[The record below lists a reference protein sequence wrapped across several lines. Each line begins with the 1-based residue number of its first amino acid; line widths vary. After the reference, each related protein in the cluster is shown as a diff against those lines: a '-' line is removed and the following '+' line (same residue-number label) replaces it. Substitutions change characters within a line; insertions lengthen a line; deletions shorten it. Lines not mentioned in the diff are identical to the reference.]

1 MILDIDPVVSTADR
15 EQADALIARELRKIN
30 QEPLHPSVQ
39 PLPGTKA
46 SELISKEIDRA
57 SAGQPREGGIELSRY
72 EAPDEPGLDDDT
84 QTWHKALRTASI
96 SSAYLAGRSINMS
109 LLEELGKN
117 TWLISNSQLDEIL
130 KSLNKESE
138 LLKQE
143 TEMINRER
151 QAMQDG
157 AKAEISALEDT
168 WKRAVGQLIE
178 PFDNGFMILQ
188 TMVVYRMP
196 NIDAGANGPQTVVQ
210 LRWIREWIVP
220 NQAVSY
226 ARRGANVIWNLYRKD
241 APRWLMGQ
249 KSLNNRD
256 TLWLWKPLEH
266 CIAEEQIN
274 WGFIY
279 FISHPSFYPLF
290 RARLLPIL
298 LISIFVYTLLFTF
311 AFLPQVAFLAIFH
324 NGGAWINATILVLGE
339 GAAIVAILFEGF
351 FVDETLVDVFD
362 AVLINEGLGDLVS
375 RGRQLDP
382 TAEDAVKSLGKP
394 TISSVYAPFSLRQIV
409 EFVILLPLNLVP
421 FVGVPLFL
429 FLTGYRAGPFHHWR
443 YFKLHGFSKKERS
456 EYIRQRQLKYTWFG
470 TVAMVLQL
478 VPGLSMFFLLTTA
491 AGSAL
496 WATRMERAKR
506 IRDAVMER
514 SDLESYQDHT
524 AA

>member
-1 MILDIDPVVSTADR
+1 MPLVFESLDSLPYIDADVSVADR
-15 EQADALIARELRKIN
+15 AQADALISRELRKIN

-39 PLPGTKA
+39 PLPGSRD
-46 SELISKEIDRA
+46 SEFIRKEIDRV
-57 SAGQPREGGIELSRY
+57 SAGQPWEGGIELARY
-72 EAPDEPGLDDDT
+72 EAPDEPGLDDNT
-84 QTWHKALRTASI
+84 QIWHKALRTASI
-96 SSAYLAGRSINMS
+96 SSTYLAGRSINMS

-117 TWLISNSQLDEIL
+117 AWLISNSQLDEIL
-130 KSLNKESE
+130 KSLSKESE

-143 TEMINRER
+143 TEAINRER
-151 QAMQDG
+151 KAVQES

-168 WKRAVGQLIE
+168 WKRAGL
-178 PFDNGFMILQ
+178 
-188 TMVVYRMP
+188 
-196 NIDAGANGPQTVVQ
+196 
-210 LRWIREWIVP
+210 
-220 NQAVSY
+220 
-226 ARRGANVIWNLYRKD
+226 
-241 APRWLMGQ
+241 
-249 KSLNNRD
+249 
-256 TLWLWKPLEH
+256 
-266 CIAEEQIN
+266 
-274 WGFIY
+274 IY

-290 RARLLPIL
+290 RARLFPIL
-298 LISIFVYTLLFTF
+298 LLSIFVYALLFTF

-339 GAAIVAILFEGF
+339 GAAIVAVLFEGF

-362 AVLINEGLGDLVS
+362 AVLVNEGLGDLVS
-375 RGRQLDP
+375 QGRLLDP

-443 YFKLHGFSKKERS
+443 YFKLRGFGKKERG

-496 WATRMERAKR
+496 WATRMERAR
-506 IRDAVMER
+506 RMREALTER
-514 SDLESYQDHT
+514 SDLESYQDQ
-524 AA
+524 AAA